1 MDHIIA
7 RSSASSSQVSASL
20 PQATTAITPSQ
31 ALSRRKAVSDAS
43 SLEES
48 TIDSQD
54 EKFTDSGYASRNS
67 SCRSS
72 KSSNPNEGSPVFIL
86 DGKRFRRKARKLQP
100 YNKEIPQSTRDR
112 FNALDELHERPLL
125 DYLSRQRVI
134 DSLTKRRRKFGPFSI
149 SRKLKVLGETEATA
163 KPRVVVFCDEA
174 DYKGVRNFYDQK
186 HVIADYQGP
195 HPDADLPSLEVIVHP
210 RGPQLLAA
218 NDYPGIYASW
228 ANDDN
233 LETLCGQVIGVRE
246 SSEAKIATLGGIIK
260 IATSE
265 DEFML
270 YGLTAGHVF
279 QRDVFGNDQD
289 SELDSEGEDE
299 GIELFCIEEMFELD
313 LESFSGQD
321 LETTPDSS
329 SPSQRIELG
338 NECPRVG
345 HVVVTSSE
353 TSDSKGDLDWAL
365 VEIEDLS
372 LFRPNLI
379 TEKGPG
385 QRHLTKRGLSE
396 FISSPQ
402 PEANRAV
409 LVLSGLGGIKEG
421 LLSTYPSFIKLP
433 SSDNFIKTY
442 NLSLKNGF
450 SKTTFQR

>member
-1 MDHIIA
+1 MDHNIVRSIA
-7 RSSASSSQVSASL
+7 SPSQVSSFP
-20 PQATTAITPSQ
+20 PQAPSAINPSQ
-31 ALSRRKAVSDAS
+31 ALPRRKAVSDAS

-54 EKFTDSGYASRNS
+54 EKSTDSGYASRNP

-72 KSSNPNEGSPVFIL
+72 KSSNSNEGAVFVVGSKL
-86 DGKRFRRKARKLQP
+86 FRRKARKLQL
-100 YNKEIPQSTRDR
+100 YNTDIPRSTWDR
-112 FNALDELHERPLL
+112 FNALNELHGQPLL
-125 DYLSRQRVI
+125 DSLSAQRVI
-134 DSLTKRRRKFGPFSI
+134 DTLTKRRRKFGPLSI
-149 SRKLKVLGETEATA
+149 SRKLKVLGETSATA
-163 KPRVVVFCDEA
+163 KPWVIVFCDEA
-174 DYKGVRNFYDQK
+174 DYRGVRNFYDQK

-195 HPDADLPSLEVIVHP
+195 HTDADLPSLEVIVHP

-218 NDYPGIYASW
+218 NDYPGIYAPW
-228 ANDDN
+228 VNDDN
-233 LETLCGQVIGVRE
+233 LETLCGQVIRACG

-260 IATSE
+260 IAKSE

-279 QRDVFGNDQD
+279 QRDVFGDD
-289 SELDSEGEDE
+289 GDGELDSEGEDE
-299 GIELFCIEEMFELD
+299 GVELFCIEEMFELD
-313 LESFSGQD
+313 LDPFSDQD
-321 LETTPDSS
+321 LETKAESCS
-329 SPSQRIELG
+329 LSQRIDLDDTYS
-338 NECPRVG
+338 RVG

-353 TSDSKGDLDWAL
+353 TSDSKVDLDWAL

-379 TEKGPG
+379 TEKGLG

-396 FISSPQ
+396 LISSPR
-402 PEANRAV
+402 PAANQAV

-433 SSDNFIKTY
+433 SSNEFIETF
-442 NLSLKNGF
+442 NLSLKRRF